1 MCQRP
6 QSTIMNVP
14 HQVMRVI
21 VLTAIGISLLSCRT
35 AYQEKNSQGNSESK
49 NGSHSERIVLPGPG
63 IPPSKCRIVGTIAAI
78 DSASRSTKADDPCSK
93 IPCRASV
100 RVDSVIGYGQG
111 FPKAFSKSE
120 EISVKFVF
128 TLSPTRELFPN
139 MSEFYPGLHVG
150 SSFVADVQGSDAP
163 MHDTSDAMGFIVYG
177 YRSQEPVSK

>member
-1 MCQRP
+1 MDV
-6 QSTIMNVP
+6 S

-35 AYQEKNSQGNSESK
+35 AYQSKNSQRNSGAESK
-49 NGSHSERIVLPGPG
+49 NGSPGDRIVLPGPG
-63 IPPSKCRIVGTIAAI
+63 VPPSKCRIVGTIAAI
-78 DSASRSTKADDPCSK
+78 DSTSRSIKADDPCSR

-100 RVDSVIGYGQG
+100 RVDSVMGYGQG
-111 FPKAFSKSE
+111 FPTAFSRSE

-150 SSFVADVQGSDAP
+150 SSFVADVEGSTAPMKDASDA
-163 MHDTSDAMGFIVYG
+163 HEFVVYG
-177 YRSQEPVSK
+177 YRRQEPVSR